1 MKKSKIYI
9 NGKIIGT
16 CDDPEDFVASM
27 REKRRSGEVSPEMN
41 ITHYHETDEI
51 YLFTDPGRTR
61 RPLIVVE
68 DGASK
73 LTDEHIQQLEE
84 GELTWNNLINQ
95 GIIEYMD
102 AEEEENSY
110 ISMFPEDI
118 NEFHTHLEIRSIN
131 HARDMCWNHSI
142 CKSQF
147 ISKEYNGSGYDK
159 TGPWSVRFKL

>member
-16 CDDPEDFVASM
+16 CDDPEDFVTSM

-68 DGASK
+68 DGVSK
-73 LTDEHIQQLEE
+73 LTEEHIQKLEE
-84 GELTWNNLINQ
+84 GEMGWDNLINQ

-110 ISMFPEDI
+110 ICHVSS
-118 NEFHTHLEIRSIN
+118 RY
-131 HARDMCWNHSI
+131 
-142 CKSQF
+142 Q
-147 ISKEYNGSGYDK
+147 
-159 TGPWSVRFKL
+159 

>member
-16 CDDPEDFVASM
+16 CDDPEDFVRSM
-27 REKRRSGEVSPEMN
+27 REKRRNGEISPEMN
-41 ITHYHETDEI
+41 ITYYDETDEI

-68 DGASK
+68 DGSSN
-73 LTDEHIQQLEE
+73 LTEEHIEKLEN
-84 GELTWNNLINQ
+84 GEMDWELLIKQ

-110 ISMFPEDI
+110 IAMFPEDI
-118 NEFHTHLEIRSIN
+118 TENHTHLEIDPST
-131 HARDMCWNHSI
+131 MLGI
-142 CKSQF
+142 CA
-147 ISKEYNGSGYDK
+147 
-159 TGPWSVRFKL
+159 

>member
-16 CDDPEDFVASM
+16 CDDPEDFVTSM

-68 DGASK
+68 DGVSK
-73 LTDEHIQQLEE
+73 LTEEHIGKLET
-84 GELTWNNLINQ
+84 GDLSWDTLINE

-102 AEEEENSY
+102 AEEEENSMVALNPEEINDVPPIVEKWFDY
-110 ISMFPEDI
+110 QTIIKHLAAFPVI
-118 NEFHTHLEIRSIN
+118 
-131 HARDMCWNHSI
+131 AQRDLDRAPL
-142 CKSQF
+142 F
-147 ISKEYNGSGYDK
+147 NGL
-159 TGPWSVRFKL
+159 TQ